1 MDFNGMP
8 FFQHLL
14 PSVCKT
20 ASPGFTYVFYINLG
34 FDPIATKAF
43 QDKCSSYI
51 ARHCTDKS
59 VYEWRYS
66 RAANPL
72 DVFMNVYIDDV
83 DYVIKLYDHT
93 ILQSPKWTE
102 SLIFDLQERTVSNFG
117 IVFLNNS
124 AMLEEIPSVQF
135 VHKTHFDIF
144 GFFAPRVLVKYELV
158 NKWLKEMYNDT
169 LTNGDILFSSGS
181 GMRFVNPPISALT
194 AQLSAGKLALE
205 KYQKMV
211 VQEKHPRDGKKV
223 IGFSLFGN
231 QARWTYGAIQNARL
245 APLFYPGWT
254 PRYFIEDPS
263 VSKAPDAIKRIARKL
278 ESLNADV
285 RFMNYSKIKNPRA
298 WRFAL
303 LDDETVEIFICRD
316 TDSRPGLREVA
327 AVNEWLQT
335 NAVAH
340 CMRDHGGQISVPIQA
355 GMWGGRRKAIL
366 QLIGNQ
372 SVVERIAAYKAVDFW
387 ADAHFLGNV
396 LWPKIKP
403 YIYCHDSFGCQKFP
417 NSHPFPTKRNGLE
430 FVGAVYDPINEVSI
444 ARDIIKFKK
453 NPPNPLCE
461 QNFTSV

>member
-1 MDFNGMP
+1 MRIGLAVLALASVGFLVQYYQTTNSHPESFRHAVKKFIVDTSKPSKRPTITIAIFPFFTNTRFFKNSTTMDFNGMP

-20 ASPGFTYVFYINLG
+20 ASPGFKYVFYIILG
-34 FDPIATKAF
+34 FDPNAIKAF
-43 QDKCSSYI
+43 QDKWWSYI
-51 ARHCTDKS
+51 TRHCTDES
-59 VYEWRYS
+59 VYEWSHS

-117 IVFLNNS
+117 IVFLHN
-124 AMLEEIPSVQF
+124 MLEDIPSVQF
-135 VHKTHFDIF
+135 VHKTHFDVF
-144 GFFAPRVLVKYELV
+144 GFFAPRAFVKYELV

-169 LTNGDILFSSGS
+169 LTNRDILFCSGS
-181 GMRFVNPPISALT
+181 GIRFVNPPISALT
-194 AQLSAGKLALE
+194 AQLSTGKLALE
-205 KYQKMV
+205 KYQKML

-223 IGFSLFGN
+223 IGFTLFGN

-263 VSKAPDAIKRIARKL
+263 VSKAPDAIKRFARKL
-278 ESLNADV
+278 ESLNAEV
-285 RFMNYSKIKNPRA
+285 RFMDYSKIKNPRA

-303 LDDETVEIFICRD
+303 LDDETVEVFICRD
-316 TDSRPGLREVA
+316 TDSRLGLREVA

-340 CMRDHGGQISVPIQA
+340 CMRDHGHHIGVPIQA

-366 QLIGNQ
+366 ELIGNQ
-372 SVVERIAAYKAVDFW
+372 SVVERMAAYKGVDYM
-387 ADAHFLGNV
+387 G
-396 LWPKIKP
+396 
-403 YIYCHDSFGCQKFP
+403 
-417 NSHPFPTKRNGLE
+417 
-430 FVGAVYDPINEVSI
+430 
-444 ARDIIKFKK
+444 
-453 NPPNPLCE
+453 
-461 QNFTSV
+461 